1 MMFRVF
7 NGEHF
12 QPETECWLAAG
23 PICVI
28 VNYPITIFGNFLV
41 IKFNLFALK
50 VRYLEIIF

>member
-12 QPETECWLAAG
+12 QPETECWLAVG

-41 IKFNLFALK
+41 N
-50 VRYLEIIF
+50 YLQLTETSILNNHF

>member
-41 IKFNLFALK
+41 IKFNFALK
-50 VRYLEIIF
+50 IRYLEIIF